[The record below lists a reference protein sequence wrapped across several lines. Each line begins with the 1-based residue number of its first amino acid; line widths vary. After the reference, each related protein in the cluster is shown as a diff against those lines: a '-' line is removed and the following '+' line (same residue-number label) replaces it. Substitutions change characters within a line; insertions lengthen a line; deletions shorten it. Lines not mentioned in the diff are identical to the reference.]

1 MVASVVDEVFRRHAR
16 AVATG
21 MQGSSGIHKSRLE
34 PRRERV
40 EYRGPSHA
48 QAAAQ
53 RQMEKASYALAQILM
68 CDERIK
74 TLSLQDPSIPQHSL
88 QMIDYGSPEIEA
100 FQNEMD
106 RLHAKRHEY
115 IAQLRALYGDDSGP
129 DFDLRVATRA
139 VQMARDIANLQMAP
153 PAAPPPPGTW
163 VES

>member
-1 MVASVVDEVFRRHAR
+1 MPASVVDEVFRRHAR

-21 MQGSSGIHKSRLE
+21 MQGSSGIHKR
-34 PRRERV
+34 PVQRV

-74 TLSLQDPSIPQHSL
+74 ALSSQDPSIPQHSL
-88 QMIDYGSPEIEA
+88 QVVDYGSPEIEA
-100 FQNEMD
+100 FQIEMD
-106 RLHAKRHEY
+106 RLHAKRHGY
-115 IAQLRALYGDDSGP
+115 VDQLRTLYGDDSGP
-129 DFDLRVATRA
+129 DFDLLAAARA
-139 VQMARDIANLQMAP
+139 VQTAREMYTLHVEP
-153 PAAPPPPGTW
+153 PASPPPPGTW